1 MPHPGG
7 QFTVPENVRHLTSE
21 QLDAVSKAFLD
32 WYKASVSTTQ
42 GRSRG
47 RLWLVFLLI
56 RYGALRLG
64 EVLSI
69 DDRTDLDFARSV
81 VSVRG
86 QNFRELQFPEAIM
99 TEIRQVLESPLM
111 FGLRGEVLHLD
122 QGYVRRIFYERAK
135 DVDLPKELLSP
146 RVIRHSRGI
155 ELLRG
160 DVPLKIVQQFLGQQS
175 PTLTASY
182 LHFSR
187 EDARKIVHSHI
198 RREAMKKT
206 SARNAF
212 TGTINRIKRGDLL
225 VEVEILTSTGLQV
238 VSIITAES
246 ADNLEL
252 REGINT
258 TATIKAPWV
267 IISTGDAPTSARNH
281 FSGKVQSV
289 QLGEIEPKSSSP
301 STKAPPSA
309 PSSPPRAPVCSSLS
323 PASPCPS
330 CSRRLP
336 SFWGCKRD
344 LGEEGPFFRKALP
357 LHPQRLSPLSNPY
370 CRGLPRTEKP
380 SPNTG
385 KAFCYRGKP
394 EAGQNEG
401 SGKAAAFLRF
411 CPRCRVSSGYTS
423 TSGARSERASG
434 SLARRA
440 G

>member
-1 MPHPGG
+1 MQEEITRLVQGLDDSALRFIEACVRHERETRNAPQVPPPSTPHPGG

-111 FGLRGEVLHLD
+111 FG
-122 QGYVRRIFYERAK
+122 
-135 DVDLPKELLSP
+135 
-146 RVIRHSRGI
+146 
-155 ELLRG
+155 LRG

-289 QLGEIEPKSSSP
+289 QLGEIEAEVLVTLDEGTTVCAVVTSQ
-301 STKAPPSA
+301 SA
-309 PSSPPRAPVCSSLS
+309 RVLKLEPGKPVSVL
-323 PASPCPS
+323 
-330 CSRRLP
+330 
-336 SFWGCKRD
+336 F
-344 LGEEGPFFRKALP
+344 
-357 LHPQRLSPLSNPY
+357 
-370 CRGLPRTEKP
+370 
-380 SPNTG
+380 
-385 KAFCYRGKP
+385 KAFAVVLGM
-394 EAGQNEG
+394 
-401 SGKAAAFLRF
+401 
-411 CPRCRVSSGYTS
+411 
-423 TSGARSERASG
+423 
-434 SLARRA
+434 
-440 G
+440 

>member
-1 MPHPGG
+1 MQEEITRLVQGLDDSALRFIEACVRHEREARNAPQVPPPSTPHPGG

-64 EVLSI
+64 EVLAI
-69 DDRTDLDFARSV
+69 DDRTDLDFTRSV

-122 QGYVRRIFYERAK
+122 QGYVR
-135 DVDLPKELLSP
+135 

-289 QLGEIEPKSSSP
+289 QLGEIEAEVLVTLDEGTTVCAVITSQ
-301 STKAPPSA
+301 SA
-309 PSSPPRAPVCSSLS
+309 RVLKLEPGKPVSVL
-323 PASPCPS
+323 
-330 CSRRLP
+330 
-336 SFWGCKRD
+336 F
-344 LGEEGPFFRKALP
+344 
-357 LHPQRLSPLSNPY
+357 
-370 CRGLPRTEKP
+370 
-380 SPNTG
+380 
-385 KAFCYRGKP
+385 KAFAVVLGM
-394 EAGQNEG
+394 
-401 SGKAAAFLRF
+401 
-411 CPRCRVSSGYTS
+411 
-423 TSGARSERASG
+423 
-434 SLARRA
+434 
-440 G
+440 

>member
-1 MPHPGG
+1 MQEEITRLVQGLDDSALRFIEACVRHERETRNAPQVPPPSMPHPGG

-69 DDRTDLDFARSV
+69 DDRTD
-81 VSVRG
+81 
-86 QNFRELQFPEAIM
+86 LQFPEAIM

-289 QLGEIEPKSSSP
+289 QLGEIEAEVLVTLDEGTTVCAVITSQ
-301 STKAPPSA
+301 SA
-309 PSSPPRAPVCSSLS
+309 RVLKLEPGKPVSVL
-323 PASPCPS
+323 
-330 CSRRLP
+330 
-336 SFWGCKRD
+336 F
-344 LGEEGPFFRKALP
+344 
-357 LHPQRLSPLSNPY
+357 
-370 CRGLPRTEKP
+370 
-380 SPNTG
+380 
-385 KAFCYRGKP
+385 KAFAVVLGM
-394 EAGQNEG
+394 
-401 SGKAAAFLRF
+401 
-411 CPRCRVSSGYTS
+411 
-423 TSGARSERASG
+423 
-434 SLARRA
+434 
-440 G
+440 

>member
-1 MPHPGG
+1 MCIRD
-7 QFTVPENVRHLTSE
+7 RHLTSE

-289 QLGEIEPKSSSP
+289 QLGEIEAEVLVTLDEGTTVCAVITSQ
-301 STKAPPSA
+301 SA
-309 PSSPPRAPVCSSLS
+309 RVLKLEPGKPVSVL
-323 PASPCPS
+323 
-330 CSRRLP
+330 
-336 SFWGCKRD
+336 F
-344 LGEEGPFFRKALP
+344 
-357 LHPQRLSPLSNPY
+357 
-370 CRGLPRTEKP
+370 
-380 SPNTG
+380 
-385 KAFCYRGKP
+385 KAFAVVLGM
-394 EAGQNEG
+394 
-401 SGKAAAFLRF
+401 
-411 CPRCRVSSGYTS
+411 
-423 TSGARSERASG
+423 
-434 SLARRA
+434 
-440 G
+440 

>member
-1 MPHPGG
+1 MQEEITRLVQGLDDSALRFIEACVRHERETRNAPQVPPPSTPHPGG

-86 QNFRELQFPEAIM
+86 QNFRELQCPEAIM

-289 QLGEIEPKSSSP
+289 QLGEIEAEVLVTLDEGTTVCAVITSQ
-301 STKAPPSA
+301 SA
-309 PSSPPRAPVCSSLS
+309 RVLKLEPGKPVSVL
-323 PASPCPS
+323 
-330 CSRRLP
+330 
-336 SFWGCKRD
+336 F
-344 LGEEGPFFRKALP
+344 
-357 LHPQRLSPLSNPY
+357 
-370 CRGLPRTEKP
+370 
-380 SPNTG
+380 
-385 KAFCYRGKP
+385 KAFAVVLGM
-394 EAGQNEG
+394 
-401 SGKAAAFLRF
+401 
-411 CPRCRVSSGYTS
+411 
-423 TSGARSERASG
+423 
-434 SLARRA
+434 
-440 G
+440 

>member
-1 MPHPGG
+1 MQEEITRLVQGLDDSALRFIEACVRHEREARNAPQVPPPSTPHPGG

-64 EVLSI
+64 EVLAI
-69 DDRTDLDFARSV
+69 DDRTDLDFTRSV

-111 FGLRGEVLHLD
+111 FG
-122 QGYVRRIFYERAK
+122 
-135 DVDLPKELLSP
+135 
-146 RVIRHSRGI
+146 
-155 ELLRG
+155 LRG

-289 QLGEIEPKSSSP
+289 QLGEIEAEVLVTLDEGTTVCAVITSQ
-301 STKAPPSA
+301 SA
-309 PSSPPRAPVCSSLS
+309 RVLKLEPGKPVSVL
-323 PASPCPS
+323 
-330 CSRRLP
+330 
-336 SFWGCKRD
+336 F
-344 LGEEGPFFRKALP
+344 
-357 LHPQRLSPLSNPY
+357 
-370 CRGLPRTEKP
+370 
-380 SPNTG
+380 
-385 KAFCYRGKP
+385 KAFAVVLGM
-394 EAGQNEG
+394 
-401 SGKAAAFLRF
+401 
-411 CPRCRVSSGYTS
+411 
-423 TSGARSERASG
+423 
-434 SLARRA
+434 
-440 G
+440 

>member
-1 MPHPGG
+1 MQEEITRLVQGLDDSALRFIEACVRHEREARNAPQVPPPSTPHPGG

-64 EVLSI
+64 EVLAI
-69 DDRTDLDFARSV
+69 DDRTDLDFTRSV

-212 TGTINRIKRGDLL
+212 SGTMNRIKRGDLL

-289 QLGEIEPKSSSP
+289 QLGEIEAEVLVTLDEGTTVCAVITSQ
-301 STKAPPSA
+301 SA
-309 PSSPPRAPVCSSLS
+309 RVLKLEPGKPVSVL
-323 PASPCPS
+323 
-330 CSRRLP
+330 
-336 SFWGCKRD
+336 F
-344 LGEEGPFFRKALP
+344 
-357 LHPQRLSPLSNPY
+357 
-370 CRGLPRTEKP
+370 
-380 SPNTG
+380 
-385 KAFCYRGKP
+385 KAFAVVLGM
-394 EAGQNEG
+394 
-401 SGKAAAFLRF
+401 
-411 CPRCRVSSGYTS
+411 
-423 TSGARSERASG
+423 
-434 SLARRA
+434 
-440 G
+440 

>member
-1 MPHPGG
+1 M
-7 QFTVPENVRHLTSE
+7 R
-21 QLDAVSKAFLD
+21 
-32 WYKASVSTTQ
+32 
-42 GRSRG
+42 RSRPRG
-47 RLWLVFLLI
+47 SSSAPATRPP
-56 RYGALRLG
+56 AHATT
-64 EVLSI
+64 SP
-69 DDRTDLDFARSV
+69 ARC
-81 VSVRG
+81 
-86 QNFRELQFPEAIM
+86 
-99 TEIRQVLESPLM
+99 
-111 FGLRGEVLHLD
+111 
-122 QGYVRRIFYERAK
+122 RASSSEK
-135 DVDLPKELLSP
+135 SK
-146 RVIRHSRGI
+146 
-155 ELLRG
+155 
-160 DVPLKIVQQFLGQQS
+160 
-175 PTLTASY
+175 
-182 LHFSR
+182 
-187 EDARKIVHSHI
+187 
-198 RREAMKKT
+198 
-206 SARNAF
+206 
-212 TGTINRIKRGDLL
+212 
-225 VEVEILTSTGLQV
+225 
-238 VSIITAES
+238 
-246 ADNLEL
+246 
-252 REGINT
+252 
-258 TATIKAPWV
+258 
-267 IISTGDAPTSARNH
+267 
-281 FSGKVQSV
+281 
-289 QLGEIEPKSSSP
+289 PKSSSP

-401 SGKAAAFLRF
+401 SRKAAAFLRF

>member
-1 MPHPGG
+1 
-7 QFTVPENVRHLTSE
+7 
-21 QLDAVSKAFLD
+21 
-32 WYKASVSTTQ
+32 
-42 GRSRG
+42 
-47 RLWLVFLLI
+47 
-56 RYGALRLG
+56 
-64 EVLSI
+64 
-69 DDRTDLDFARSV
+69 
-81 VSVRG
+81 
-86 QNFRELQFPEAIM
+86 
-99 TEIRQVLESPLM
+99 
-111 FGLRGEVLHLD
+111 
-122 QGYVRRIFYERAK
+122 
-135 DVDLPKELLSP
+135 
-146 RVIRHSRGI
+146 
-155 ELLRG
+155 
-160 DVPLKIVQQFLGQQS
+160 
-175 PTLTASY
+175 
-182 LHFSR
+182 
-187 EDARKIVHSHI
+187 
-198 RREAMKKT
+198 MKKT

-289 QLGEIEPKSSSP
+289 QLGEIEAEVLVTLDEGTTVCAVITSQSARVLKLEPGKPVSVLF
-301 STKAPPSA
+301 KA
-309 PSSPPRAPVCSSLS
+309 
-323 PASPCPS
+323 
-330 CSRRLP
+330 
-336 SFWGCKRD
+336 F
-344 LGEEGPFFRKALP
+344 
-357 LHPQRLSPLSNPY
+357 
-370 CRGLPRTEKP
+370 
-380 SPNTG
+380 G

-394 EAGQNEG
+394 EAGQHEG